1 MIQDW
6 SFFMAVRTL
15 FLTRGVEV
23 ANESIVHVIDLG
35 ARLGREE
42 ERSDGDCCTRREW
55 KNQRL

>member
-42 ERSDGDCCTRREW
+42 
-55 KNQRL
+55 

>member
-1 MIQDW
+1 
-6 SFFMAVRTL
+6 MAVRTL
-15 FLTRGVEV
+15 FMTRGVEV